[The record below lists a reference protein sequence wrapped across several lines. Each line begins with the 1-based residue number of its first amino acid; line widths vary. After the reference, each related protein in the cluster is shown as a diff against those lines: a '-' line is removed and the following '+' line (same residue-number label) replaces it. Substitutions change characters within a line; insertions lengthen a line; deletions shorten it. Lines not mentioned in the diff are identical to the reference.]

1 MSFFESIRRSAT
13 NATFEAQRLLR
24 VQRQQGVISSLRK
37 LRDEDALAL
46 GTRVVEKAR
55 EGSLEDGELRELA
68 GLVLDLDRRI
78 QREQEELE
86 RIRAEQ
92 PPDTPAQP
100 STPAG
105 TPGPATGGGT
115 CATCGA
121 PLEPGAAF
129 CTNCGAPAFAPAAEM
144 PITVPVP
151 TSPTST
157 EAARSE
163 GDRPAV
169 PETTET
175 PAATLGPATL
185 DATEHAE
192 GRVQFTWDPAVQ
204 ETGQLDAGPADAAPA
219 PPFEAQLLRDVPSPA
234 EDAQGPSTPSPQP
247 DRTP

>member
-86 RIRAEQ
+86 RIRTEQ
-92 PPDTPAQP
+92 PPDAPAQP
-100 STPAG
+100 TAPAG
-105 TPGPATGGGT
+105 TLGPADGSGA
-115 CATCGA
+115 CASCGA

-129 CTNCGAPAFAPAAEM
+129 CTNCGAPAFAPAPEGSV
-144 PITVPVP
+144 TVPVP
-151 TSPTST
+151 MPPTSG
-157 EAARSE
+157 EAARPE
-163 GDRPAV
+163 GDTPAA
-169 PETTET
+169 PEASET
-175 PAATLGPATL
+175 PAARPDPGTP
-185 DATEHAE
+185 DPPEQAE

-204 ETGQLDAGPADAAPA
+204 ETGQHNAGPADTAPA
-219 PPFEAQLLRDVPSPA
+219 PTFEAQLLRDVPTSN
-234 EDAQGPSTPSPQP
+234 EEAQEPLPPSPQP